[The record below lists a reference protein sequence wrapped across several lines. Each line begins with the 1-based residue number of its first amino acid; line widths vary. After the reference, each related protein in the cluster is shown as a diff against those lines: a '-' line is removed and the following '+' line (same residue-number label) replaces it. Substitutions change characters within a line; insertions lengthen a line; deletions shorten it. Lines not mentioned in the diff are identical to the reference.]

1 MGDADIDMPFK
12 QKNPTP
18 DLTEFSTDQHG
29 KQVWAGGQG
38 GTRRAA
44 SGMSP
49 IEEAEIQPT
58 NHSRDLGMTSRMGV
72 WRPSSPSQH

>member
-29 KQVWAGGQG
+29 KQVWVGGGRGAGRDKEG
-38 GTRRAA
+38 GLWHVT
-44 SGMSP
+44 
-49 IEEAEIQPT
+49 
-58 NHSRDLGMTSRMGV
+58 H
-72 WRPSSPSQH
+72 